1 MELYGDIESSGYD
14 ILYTEIPTTNVELK
28 EVNKHVR
35 QQSQARGHLE
45 LRKNDQIYQHITA
58 VYCHI

>member
-35 QQSQARGHLE
+35 QQSQDQRP
-45 LRKNDQIYQHITA
+45 LRIKKK
-58 VYCHI
+58 